1 MRLAI
6 TYLDLKFEIFPF
18 VWYIN
23 FRPTTTIR
31 VMTSIQPKSTKGT
44 YSNNRLELRNLWP
57 PNRFA
62 ASKTLSNAMTG
73 LIITKYQE
81 LIKFFIK
88 NFTQMSLKLEKPEKN
103 PDFFLVLLFFYFS
116 ALLESLRHAYGY
128 QYAKIY
134 LVHPVHD
141 RFTL

>member
-1 MRLAI
+1 MRYDMMSAFICQLENPQI
-6 TYLDLKFEIFPF
+6 
-18 VWYIN
+18 
-23 FRPTTTIR
+23 
-31 VMTSIQPKSTKGT
+31 TKGT

-88 NFTQMSLKLEKPEKN
+88 NFTQMSLKLEKPEKIRIS
-103 PDFFLVLLFFYFS
+103 F
-116 ALLESLRHAYGY
+116 
-128 QYAKIY
+128 
-134 LVHPVHD
+134 
-141 RFTL
+141 